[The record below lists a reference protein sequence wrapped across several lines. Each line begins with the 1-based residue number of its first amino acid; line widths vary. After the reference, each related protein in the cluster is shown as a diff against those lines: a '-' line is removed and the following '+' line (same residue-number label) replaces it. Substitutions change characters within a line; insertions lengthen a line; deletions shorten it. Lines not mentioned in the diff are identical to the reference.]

1 MQLRHVGR
9 SLEGPSQPRSVL
21 HVQDSN
27 QVSRTRVPTRDCP
40 DGAPLMGEQAL
51 LLENPTSPDCPGILY
66 WFKAPCCCQG
76 SCKER
81 RLKTDE
87 LKIPLQKSGKE
98 QRKPKASTEL
108 AQTFVN
114 AFPQW
119 KNPKKLW
126 GQPNRKKMWW
136 SGTFQNISYFF
147 LLGSFWI
154 HLLTFFEVP
163 SSHFE
168 QKKKKVNKSEV
179 FLSQAEAR
187 KSHCEAAG
195 TFFPRC
201 ND

>member
-1 MQLRHVGR
+1 
-9 SLEGPSQPRSVL
+9 
-21 HVQDSN
+21 
-27 QVSRTRVPTRDCP
+27 
-40 DGAPLMGEQAL
+40 
-51 LLENPTSPDCPGILY
+51 
-66 WFKAPCCCQG
+66 
-76 SCKER
+76 
-81 RLKTDE
+81 
-87 LKIPLQKSGKE
+87 
-98 QRKPKASTEL
+98 
-108 AQTFVN
+108 
-114 AFPQW
+114 
-119 KNPKKLW
+119 
-126 GQPNRKKMWW
+126 MWW